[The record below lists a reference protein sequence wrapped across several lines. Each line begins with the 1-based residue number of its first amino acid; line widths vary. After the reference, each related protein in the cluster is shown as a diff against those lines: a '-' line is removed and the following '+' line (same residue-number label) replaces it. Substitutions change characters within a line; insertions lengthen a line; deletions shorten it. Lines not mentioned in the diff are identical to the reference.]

1 MFASSWLILLF
12 PLLGFI
18 GLSWYG
24 NRISRNLVGLVGC
37 GTIGASFFMTLVT
50 LSNLLFLP
58 PEERVGQ
65 IETLY
70 QWVSAGSFK
79 LDLAIL
85 VDPLSV
91 FMFLVVTGVGFV
103 IHVYSVG
110 YMHDDP
116 EYSRFFAYLN
126 LFIFSMLLLVAAAD
140 FFFLIVGWAL
150 VGLASYL
157 LIGFW
162 REKTSAVL
170 AARKAF
176 VMNVIGDVGMVIAA
190 LVIFETFG
198 TLNFVDVFASA
209 PGMFRPNDDTML
221 LITMLLLVGAF
232 AKSAQLPLHTWLP
245 DAMEGPTPVSALI
258 HAATMVTAGVYLVAR
273 CHVLYELAPYTM
285 YFLAGV
291 GIITAIFAGSM
302 ALVQYDIKRV
312 IACSTMS
319 QLGYMFLAMGLGV
332 YSLGMFHLM
341 THAFFKAL
349 LFLGAGSII
358 HGCHEEQDIRKMG
371 GIWKHMR
378 VTTIAYLCGTLALV
392 AFPFTSGFFSKEEIL
407 AGAWSHAWSKPIF
420 WVAAAASLLTA
431 LYMTRQCLYVFLG
444 AHRGTHTPHESPR
457 IMTVPLIILAL
468 FALGLGGLAKD
479 SLLSKLPGQ
488 AAPHET
494 IVLAVSVAVALGGIL
509 LGWLIYRGRALGQ
522 ATDPLAVTPL
532 VRKLWFDELY
542 AATVGR
548 LWALAIVICEQ
559 LNELLHFVRDLAV
572 LLADRIGNAFAV
584 GGDRKLIDTLA
595 FDGMCDRLRSAGH
608 TVTRPQNG
616 FLPGYLRLIA
626 LGAVALGVLVFW
638 MK

>member
-37 GTIGASFFMTLVT
+37 GTVGASFFMTLVT
-50 LSNLLFLP
+50 LSNLLFLL

-79 LDLAIL
+79 LDVAIL

-91 FMFLVVTGVGFV
+91 FMFLIVTGVGFV

-312 IACSTMS
+312 IAYSTMS
-319 QLGYMFLAMGLGV
+319 QLGYMFLAMGIGV

-349 LFLGAGSII
+349 LFMAAGSVI
-358 HGCHEEQDIRKMG
+358 HSLDGEQDLRKMG
-371 GIWKHMR
+371 GLQSVMPLTHATFLIG
-378 VTTIAYLCGTLALV
+378 ALAL
-392 AFPFTSGFFSKEEIL
+392 AGFPLTSGYFSKEAIIL
-407 AGAWSHAWSKPIF
+407 SSYHAEMGNIVF
-420 WVAAAASLLTA
+420 WAIAVLTA
-431 LYMTRQCLYVFLG
+431 GMTAFYIFRVYLFTFFGRLRSPGV
-444 AHRGTHTPHESPR
+444 HPHESPM
-457 IMTVPLIILAL
+457 IMIIPLLVLAVLALLGGVLGPWVDSFLAPVFGHIADHPHDNVLETIALVVGVGGIAIAGLLYMVRKDHLAL
-468 FALGLGGLAKD
+468 FKEVMAPLYDLLFHKYYVDEIYDYFIVRPTKAIGAFLEQKAEREGIDFTVDQVGLQIKEASHGISLWQSGKVRSYALNM
-479 SLLSKLPGQ
+479 
-488 AAPHET
+488 
-494 IVLAVSVAVALGGIL
+494 IVGVVTIL
-509 LGWLIYRGRALGQ
+509 L
-522 ATDPLAVTPL
+522 
-532 VRKLWFDELY
+532 
-542 AATVGR
+542 
-548 LWALAIVICEQ
+548 
-559 LNELLHFVRDLAV
+559 FV
-572 LLADRIGNAFAV
+572 
-584 GGDRKLIDTLA
+584 
-595 FDGMCDRLRSAGH
+595 
-608 TVTRPQNG
+608 
-616 FLPGYLRLIA
+616 
-626 LGAVALGVLVFW
+626 VF
-638 MK
+638 M

>member
-58 PEERVGQ
+58 PEERVGHVQ
-65 IETLY
+65 TLY

-79 LDLAIL
+79 LDVAIL

-91 FMFLVVTGVGFV
+91 FMFLIVTGVGFV

-198 TLNFVDVFASA
+198 TLNFADVFASA
-209 PGMFRPNDDTML
+209 PGMFRPNDDSML
-221 LITMLLLVGAF
+221 LITLLLLVGAF

-312 IACSTMS
+312 IAYSTMS
-319 QLGYMFLAMGLGV
+319 QLGYMFLAMGIGV

-349 LFLGAGSII
+349 LFMAAGSVI
-358 HGCHEEQDIRKMG
+358 HSLDGEQDLRKMG
-371 GIWKHMR
+371 GLQSVMPLTHATFLIG
-378 VTTIAYLCGTLALV
+378 ALAL
-392 AFPFTSGFFSKEEIL
+392 AGFPLTSGYFSKEAIIL
-407 AGAWSHAWSKPIF
+407 SSYHAEMGNIVF
-420 WVAAAASLLTA
+420 WAIAVLTA
-431 LYMTRQCLYVFLG
+431 GMTAFYIFRVYLFTFFGRLRSPGV
-444 AHRGTHTPHESPR
+444 HPHESPM
-457 IMTVPLIILAL
+457 IMIIPLL
-468 FALGLGGLAKD
+468 
-479 SLLSKLPGQ
+479 
-488 AAPHET
+488 
-494 IVLAVSVAVALGGIL
+494 VLAVLALLGGVLGPWVDSFLAPVFGHVAYHPHDNALESIALVVGIGGIATAGLLYMVSKERLDLFKEALAPLYDLLFHKYYVDEIYDYLIVRPTKAIGAFLEQKAEREGLDFTVDQVGLQIKEVSHVISLWQSGKVRSYALNMIVGVVTIL
-509 LGWLIYRGRALGQ
+509 L
-522 ATDPLAVTPL
+522 
-532 VRKLWFDELY
+532 
-542 AATVGR
+542 
-548 LWALAIVICEQ
+548 
-559 LNELLHFVRDLAV
+559 FV
-572 LLADRIGNAFAV
+572 
-584 GGDRKLIDTLA
+584 
-595 FDGMCDRLRSAGH
+595 
-608 TVTRPQNG
+608 
-616 FLPGYLRLIA
+616 
-626 LGAVALGVLVFW
+626 VF
-638 MK
+638 M

>member
-1 MFASSWLILLF
+1 LF

-24 NRISRNLVGLVGC
+24 NRLSKNAVGVVGC
-37 GTIGASFFMTLVT
+37 ATVGASFFMTLVT

-65 IETLY
+65 VQTLY

-85 VDPLSV
+85 IDPLSV

-103 IHVYSVG
+103 IHIYSIG

-126 LFIFSMLLLVAAAD
+126 LFIFSMLVLVAAAD

-162 REKTSAVL
+162 REKPSAVL

-190 LVIFETFG
+190 LVIFESFG
-198 TLNFVDVFASA
+198 TLSFVEVFAAA
-209 PGMFRPNDDTML
+209 PGMFRPNDDSML
-221 LITMLLLVGAF
+221 LITLLLLVGAF

-258 HAATMVTAGVYLVAR
+258 HAATMVTAGVYLIAR

-285 YFLAGV
+285 YFIAGV

-302 ALVQYDIKRV
+302 ALVQHDIKRV
-312 IACSTMS
+312 IAYSTMS

-349 LFLGAGSII
+349 LFMAAGSVI
-358 HGCHEEQDIRKMG
+358 HALDGEQDLRKMG
-371 GIWKHMR
+371 GLRKTMPLTHI
-378 VTTIAYLCGTLALV
+378 TFLIGALAL
-392 AFPFTSGFFSKEEIL
+392 AGFPLTSGYFSKEAIIL
-407 AGAWSHAWSKPIF
+407 SSYHAQMGNIVF
-420 WVAAAASLLTA
+420 WAIAVLTA
-431 LYMTRQCLYVFLG
+431 GMTAFYIFRVYFFTFSGELRSPE
-444 AHRGTHTPHESPR
+444 AHPHESPM
-457 IMTVPLIILAL
+457 IMVVPLLILSALAL
-468 FALGLGGLAKD
+468 LGGALGPWVDSFLAPVFGHVHAHVHD
-479 SLLSKLPGQ
+479 N
-488 AAPHET
+488 
-494 IVLAVSVAVALGGIL
+494 VLESIALVVGIGGIAIA
-509 LGWLIYRGRALGQ
+509 G
-522 ATDPLAVTPL
+522 V
-532 VRKLWFDELY
+532 LY
-542 AATVGR
+542 MVSKQR
-548 LWALAIVICEQ
+548 LDLFKEALAP
-559 LNELLHFVRDLAV
+559 LYDLLLHKYYVDEIYDFLIVRPTKAIGAFLEQKAEREGIDFIVDQIGVQTKELSRGIGLWQSGRVRVYALNMIVGMVTILLFV
-572 LLADRIGNAFAV
+572 
-584 GGDRKLIDTLA
+584 
-595 FDGMCDRLRSAGH
+595 
-608 TVTRPQNG
+608 
-616 FLPGYLRLIA
+616 
-626 LGAVALGVLVFW
+626 VF
-638 MK
+638 M

>member
-1 MFASSWLILLF
+1 LFASSWLILLF

-24 NRISRNLVGLVGC
+24 NRISRKLVGFVGC
-37 GTIGASFFMTLVT
+37 GTVGASFFMTLVT
-50 LSNLLFLP
+50 LSNLFFLP

-65 IETLY
+65 VQTLY
-70 QWVSAGSFK
+70 QWISAGSFK
-79 LDLAIL
+79 LNLAIL

-91 FMFLVVTGVGFV
+91 FMFLIVTGVGFV

-126 LFIFSMLLLVAAAD
+126 LFIFSMLVLVAAAD

-162 REKTSAVL
+162 REKASAVL

-198 TLNFVDVFASA
+198 TLSFVDVFASA
-209 PGMFRPNDDTML
+209 PDQFRPNDDAML

-258 HAATMVTAGVYLVAR
+258 HAATMVTAGVYLIAR

-285 YFLAGV
+285 YFIAGV

-302 ALVQYDIKRV
+302 AMVQYDIKRV
-312 IACSTMS
+312 IAYSTMS
-319 QLGYMFLAMGLGV
+319 QLGYMFLAMGIGV

-349 LFLGAGSII
+349 LFMAAGSVI
-358 HGCHEEQDIRKMG
+358 HSLDGEQDLRKMG
-371 GIWKHMR
+371 GLQKVMPLTHATFLIG
-378 VTTIAYLCGTLALV
+378 ALAL
-392 AFPFTSGFFSKEEIL
+392 AGFPLTSGYFSKEAIIL
-407 AGAWSHAWSKPIF
+407 SSYHAEMGNIVF
-420 WVAAAASLLTA
+420 WAIAVLTA
-431 LYMTRQCLYVFLG
+431 GMTAFYIFRVYLFTFFGKLRSPE
-444 AHRGTHTPHESPR
+444 AHPHESPM
-457 IMTVPLIILAL
+457 IMVAPLLVLAALAL
-468 FALGLGGLAKD
+468 LGGVLGPWVDSFLA
-479 SLLSKLPGQ
+479 PVFGHV
-488 AAPHET
+488 AHPHDNALET
-494 IVLAVSVAVALGGIL
+494 IALIAGIGGIATAGL
-509 LGWLIYRGRALGQ
+509 LYMVSKQ
-522 ATDPLAVTPL
+522 
-532 VRKLWFDELY
+532 
-542 AATVGR
+542 R
-548 LWALAIVICEQ
+548 LDLFKEALAP
-559 LNELLHFVRDLAV
+559 LYDLLLHKYYVDEIYDYLIVRPTKAIGAFLEQKAEREGVDFTVDQVGLQIKEVSHVISLWQSGKVRSYALNMIVGVVTILMFV
-572 LLADRIGNAFAV
+572 
-584 GGDRKLIDTLA
+584 
-595 FDGMCDRLRSAGH
+595 
-608 TVTRPQNG
+608 
-616 FLPGYLRLIA
+616 
-626 LGAVALGVLVFW
+626 VF
-638 MK
+638 M

>member
-24 NRISRNLVGLVGC
+24 NRISRNSVGLVGC
-37 GTIGASFFMTLVT
+37 GTVGASFFMTLVT

-65 IETLY
+65 VQTLY

-91 FMFLVVTGVGFV
+91 FMFLIVTGVGFV

-126 LFIFSMLLLVAAAD
+126 LFIFSMLVLVAAAD

-162 REKTSAVL
+162 REKASAVL

-198 TLNFVDVFASA
+198 TLSFVDVFASA
-209 PGMFRPNDDTML
+209 PDQFRPNDDAML

-258 HAATMVTAGVYLVAR
+258 HAATMVTAGVYLIAR

-285 YFLAGV
+285 YFIAGV

-302 ALVQYDIKRV
+302 AMVQYDIKRV
-312 IACSTMS
+312 IAYSTMS
-319 QLGYMFLAMGLGV
+319 QLGYMFLAMGIGV

-349 LFLGAGSII
+349 LFMAAGSVI
-358 HGCHEEQDIRKMG
+358 HSLDGEQDLRKMG
-371 GIWKHMR
+371 GLQKVMPLTHATFLIG
-378 VTTIAYLCGTLALV
+378 ALAL
-392 AFPFTSGFFSKEEIL
+392 AGFPLTSGYFSKEAIILSSYHAEMGNFVFWAIAIL
-407 AGAWSHAWSKPIF
+407 AAGMTAFYIF
-420 WVAAAASLLTA
+420 RVYFYTFIGEFRSP
-431 LYMTRQCLYVFLG
+431 G
-444 AHRGTHTPHESPR
+444 AHPHESPM
-457 IMTVPLIILAL
+457 IMTAPLLILASLAL
-468 FALGLGGLAKD
+468 FSGLLGPWVDSFLAPVFGHVVEHHHD
-479 SLLSKLPGQ
+479 NVL
-488 AAPHET
+488 ET
-494 IVLAVSVAVALGGIL
+494 IAVLVGIGGVVTAALLYMVSEDRRSLIKEAIAPLYDLLFNKFYVDEIYDFLIVRPTKSIGAFMEQKAEKEGIDFIVDEVGMQVKEVSHVISLWQSGKVRTYALNMVVGMVTIL
-509 LGWLIYRGRALGQ
+509 L
-522 ATDPLAVTPL
+522 
-532 VRKLWFDELY
+532 
-542 AATVGR
+542 
-548 LWALAIVICEQ
+548 
-559 LNELLHFVRDLAV
+559 FV
-572 LLADRIGNAFAV
+572 
-584 GGDRKLIDTLA
+584 
-595 FDGMCDRLRSAGH
+595 
-608 TVTRPQNG
+608 
-616 FLPGYLRLIA
+616 
-626 LGAVALGVLVFW
+626 VF
-638 MK
+638 M

>member
-1 MFASSWLILLF
+1 MFASGWLILLF

-37 GTIGASFFMTLVT
+37 GTVGASFFMTLVT

-65 IETLY
+65 IQTLY

-79 LDLAIL
+79 LDVAIL

-91 FMFLVVTGVGFV
+91 FMFLIVTGVGFV

-312 IACSTMS
+312 IAYSTMS
-319 QLGYMFLAMGLGV
+319 QLGYMFLAMGIGV

-349 LFLGAGSII
+349 LFMAAGSVI
-358 HGCHEEQDIRKMG
+358 HSLDGEQDLRKMG
-371 GIWKHMR
+371 GLQSVMPLTHATFLIG
-378 VTTIAYLCGTLALV
+378 ALAL
-392 AFPFTSGFFSKEEIL
+392 AGFPLTSGYFSKEAIIL
-407 AGAWSHAWSKPIF
+407 SSYHAEMGNIVF
-420 WVAAAASLLTA
+420 WAIAVLTA
-431 LYMTRQCLYVFLG
+431 GMTAFYIFRVYLFTFFGRLRSPGV
-444 AHRGTHTPHESPR
+444 HPHESPM
-457 IMTVPLIILAL
+457 IMIIPLLVLAVLALLGGVLGPWVDSFLAPVFGHIADHPHDNVLETIALVVGVGGIAIAGLLYMVRKDHLAL
-468 FALGLGGLAKD
+468 FKEVMAPLYDLLFHKYYVDEIYDYFIVRPTKAIGVFLEQKAEREGIDFTVDQVGLRIKEASHGISLWQSGKVRSYALNM
-479 SLLSKLPGQ
+479 
-488 AAPHET
+488 
-494 IVLAVSVAVALGGIL
+494 IVGVVTIL
-509 LGWLIYRGRALGQ
+509 L
-522 ATDPLAVTPL
+522 
-532 VRKLWFDELY
+532 
-542 AATVGR
+542 
-548 LWALAIVICEQ
+548 
-559 LNELLHFVRDLAV
+559 FV
-572 LLADRIGNAFAV
+572 
-584 GGDRKLIDTLA
+584 
-595 FDGMCDRLRSAGH
+595 
-608 TVTRPQNG
+608 
-616 FLPGYLRLIA
+616 
-626 LGAVALGVLVFW
+626 VF
-638 MK
+638 M

>member
-37 GTIGASFFMTLVT
+37 GTVGASFFMTLVT

-65 IETLY
+65 IQTLY

-79 LDLAIL
+79 LDVAIL

-91 FMFLVVTGVGFV
+91 FMFLIVTGVGFV

-126 LFIFSMLLLVAAAD
+126 LFIFSMLVLVAAAD

-209 PGMFRPNDDTML
+209 PGMFRLNDDTML

-312 IACSTMS
+312 IAYSTMS
-319 QLGYMFLAMGLGV
+319 QLGYMFLAMGIGV

-349 LFLGAGSII
+349 LFMAAGSVI
-358 HGCHEEQDIRKMG
+358 HSLDGEQDLRKMG
-371 GIWKHMR
+371 GLQSVMPLTHATFLIG
-378 VTTIAYLCGTLALV
+378 ALAL
-392 AFPFTSGFFSKEEIL
+392 AGFPLTSGYFSKEAIIL
-407 AGAWSHAWSKPIF
+407 SSYHAEMGNIVF
-420 WVAAAASLLTA
+420 WAIAVLTA
-431 LYMTRQCLYVFLG
+431 GMTAFYIFRVYLFTFFGRLRSPGV
-444 AHRGTHTPHESPR
+444 HPHESPM
-457 IMTVPLIILAL
+457 IMIIPLLVLAVLALLGGVLGPWVDSFLAPVFGHIADHPHDNVLETIALVVGVGGIAIAGLLYMVRKDHLAL
-468 FALGLGGLAKD
+468 FKEVMAPLYDLLFHKYYVDEIYDYFIVRPTKAIGAFLEQKAEREGIDFTVDQVGLQIKEVSHGISLWQSGKVRSYALNM
-479 SLLSKLPGQ
+479 
-488 AAPHET
+488 
-494 IVLAVSVAVALGGIL
+494 IVGVVTIL
-509 LGWLIYRGRALGQ
+509 L
-522 ATDPLAVTPL
+522 
-532 VRKLWFDELY
+532 
-542 AATVGR
+542 
-548 LWALAIVICEQ
+548 
-559 LNELLHFVRDLAV
+559 FV
-572 LLADRIGNAFAV
+572 
-584 GGDRKLIDTLA
+584 
-595 FDGMCDRLRSAGH
+595 
-608 TVTRPQNG
+608 
-616 FLPGYLRLIA
+616 
-626 LGAVALGVLVFW
+626 VF
-638 MK
+638 M

>member
-37 GTIGASFFMTLVT
+37 GTVGASFFMTLVT

-65 IETLY
+65 IQTLY

-79 LDLAIL
+79 LDVAIL

-91 FMFLVVTGVGFV
+91 FMFLIVTGVGFV

-312 IACSTMS
+312 IAYSTMS
-319 QLGYMFLAMGLGV
+319 QLGYMFLAMGIGV

-349 LFLGAGSII
+349 LFMAAGSVI
-358 HGCHEEQDIRKMG
+358 HSLDGEQDLRKMG
-371 GIWKHMR
+371 GLQSVMPLTHATFLIG
-378 VTTIAYLCGTLALV
+378 ALAL
-392 AFPFTSGFFSKEEIL
+392 AGFPLTSGYFSKEAIIL
-407 AGAWSHAWSKPIF
+407 SSYHAEMGNIVF
-420 WVAAAASLLTA
+420 WAIAVLTA
-431 LYMTRQCLYVFLG
+431 GMTAFYIFRVYLFTFFGRLRSPGV
-444 AHRGTHTPHESPR
+444 HPHESPM
-457 IMTVPLIILAL
+457 IMIIPLLVLAVLALLGGVLGPWVDSFLAPVFGHIADHPHDNVLETIALVVGVGGIAIAGLLYMVRKDHLAL
-468 FALGLGGLAKD
+468 FKEVMAPLYDLLFHKYYVDEIYDYFIVRPTKAIGAFLEQKAEREGIDFTVDQVGLQIKEASHGISLWQSGKVRSYALNM
-479 SLLSKLPGQ
+479 
-488 AAPHET
+488 
-494 IVLAVSVAVALGGIL
+494 IVGVVTIL
-509 LGWLIYRGRALGQ
+509 L
-522 ATDPLAVTPL
+522 
-532 VRKLWFDELY
+532 
-542 AATVGR
+542 
-548 LWALAIVICEQ
+548 
-559 LNELLHFVRDLAV
+559 FV
-572 LLADRIGNAFAV
+572 
-584 GGDRKLIDTLA
+584 
-595 FDGMCDRLRSAGH
+595 
-608 TVTRPQNG
+608 
-616 FLPGYLRLIA
+616 
-626 LGAVALGVLVFW
+626 VF
-638 MK
+638 M

>member
-37 GTIGASFFMTLVT
+37 GTVGASFFMTLVT

-58 PEERVGQ
+58 PEERVGHVQ
-65 IETLY
+65 TLY

-79 LDLAIL
+79 LDVAIL

-91 FMFLVVTGVGFV
+91 FMFLIVTGVGFV

-209 PGMFRPNDDTML
+209 PGMFRLNDDTML

-312 IACSTMS
+312 IAYSTMS
-319 QLGYMFLAMGLGV
+319 QLGYMFLAMGIGV

-349 LFLGAGSII
+349 LFMAAGSVI
-358 HGCHEEQDIRKMG
+358 HSLDGEQDLRKMG
-371 GIWKHMR
+371 GLQSVMPLTHATFLIG
-378 VTTIAYLCGTLALV
+378 ALAL
-392 AFPFTSGFFSKEEIL
+392 AGIPLTSGYFSKEAIIL
-407 AGAWSHAWSKPIF
+407 SSYHAEMGNIVF
-420 WVAAAASLLTA
+420 WAIAVLTA
-431 LYMTRQCLYVFLG
+431 GMTAFYIFRVYLFTFFGRLRSPGV
-444 AHRGTHTPHESPR
+444 HPHESPM
-457 IMTVPLIILAL
+457 IMIIPLL
-468 FALGLGGLAKD
+468 
-479 SLLSKLPGQ
+479 
-488 AAPHET
+488 
-494 IVLAVSVAVALGGIL
+494 VLAVLALLGGVLGPWVDSFLAPVFGHVAHHPHDNALESIALVVGIGGIATAGL
-509 LGWLIYRGRALGQ
+509 LYM
-522 ATDPLAVTPL
+522 VS
-532 VRKLWFDELY
+532 KE
-542 AATVGR
+542 R
-548 LWALAIVICEQ
+548 LDLFKEALAPLYDLLFHKYYVDEIYDYLIVRPTKAIGAFLEQ
-559 LNELLHFVRDLAV
+559 KAEREGLDFTVDQVGLQIKEASHGISLWQSGKVRSYALNMIVGVVTILMFV
-572 LLADRIGNAFAV
+572 
-584 GGDRKLIDTLA
+584 
-595 FDGMCDRLRSAGH
+595 
-608 TVTRPQNG
+608 
-616 FLPGYLRLIA
+616 
-626 LGAVALGVLVFW
+626 VF
-638 MK
+638 M